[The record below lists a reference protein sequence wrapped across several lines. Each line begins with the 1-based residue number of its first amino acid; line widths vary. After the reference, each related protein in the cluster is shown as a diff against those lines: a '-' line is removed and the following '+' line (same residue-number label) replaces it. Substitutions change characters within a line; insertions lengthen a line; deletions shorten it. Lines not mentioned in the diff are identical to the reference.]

1 MTISDP
7 KAITELFIVA
17 VVVTCVVFNLVMRM
31 AFGPDATISV
41 VLQDSASKY
50 PVIAAA
56 VGLLVG
62 HVFWPVRG

>member
-7 KAITELFIVA
+7 RALTEMFIIA
-17 VVVTCVVFNLVMRM
+17 VVVTCVVFNLFMRLW
-31 AFGPDATISV
+31 FGPQATISV
-41 VLQDSASKY
+41 VLQDDASKF

-62 HVFWPVRG
+62 HVFWPVR